1 MTTVGIIGVGYLG
14 ECLVEG
20 MAPSKTPIVLSP
32 RNAERA
38 ARLAKQFGC
47 AVAKDNAE
55 VVAASDVVFLA
66 TRPADIVATATGL
79 PWREGQRAISIAAGI
94 DLDAIQA
101 AVGPALAVRSMP
113 IASSRIG
120 ASPTAFYPPDALTEE
135 VLSTFGTAH
144 PVQTAEQFETA
155 SIFGAYY
162 GWIYAFLDEVSGWA
176 AKNGMDPVAGREL
189 AARMTQSA
197 AAAVIANSDRAPIDL
212 LNDLMT
218 QGGITA
224 AGKRVLDATGA
235 LPHWSEALDSAA
247 VRSRQISKGE

>member
-14 ECLVEG
+14 ECLVQG
-20 MAPSKTPIVLSP
+20 MAPSKTSIILSP
-32 RNAERA
+32 RNAERS
-38 ARLAKQFGC
+38 ARLAKQYGC
-47 AVAKDNAE
+47 AVARDNAE
-55 VVAASDVVFLA
+55 VVTAADVVFLA
-66 TRPADIVATATGL
+66 TRPEEIVPTATGL

-94 DLDAIQA
+94 DLTDIQA
-101 AVGPALAVRSMP
+101 AVGPALAIRSMP

-120 ASPTAFYPPDALTEE
+120 ASPTAFYPPDALVQE

-176 AKNGMDPVAGREL
+176 AKNGLDPVTGREL

-218 QGGITA
+218 PGGITA
-224 AGKRVLDATGA
+224 AGKQVLDASGA
-235 LPHWSEALDSAA
+235 FPQWSKALDAA
-247 VRSRQISKGE
+247 AARSRQISKGE